1 MGVIL
6 SNNRIKI
13 IVVLNR
19 SRVGALVLESMLL
32 MDAFQNRFSA
42 GC

>member
-19 SRVGALVLESMLL
+19 SCVGVLVLESMLL

-42 GC
+42 AC